1 VLIDWQFLDIA
12 ASEGCRL
19 LLMEEALLVWPGW
32 KEVANP
38 DRIPSEE
45 VERGR
50 PVSQTDR
57 QSDSANCR
65 QAKMIAD
72 KYWQGNPRLLYT
84 SHTHG
89 DARGK
94 VRRTKGK
101 MRNFNANRKQKRKT
115 KRKCL

>member
-1 VLIDWQFLDIA
+1 VVIDWQFLDIA

-50 PVSQTDR
+50 PVSQ
-57 QSDSANCR
+57 SDSR
-65 QAKMIAD
+65 ILRTAD
-72 KYWQGNPRLLYT
+72 RPK
-84 SHTHG
+84 
-89 DARGK
+89 
-94 VRRTKGK
+94 
-101 MRNFNANRKQKRKT
+101 
-115 KRKCL
+115 